1 MTAPAVT
8 TEAGL
13 LLQRAKELTEPELR
27 KAVDRLAE
35 PVHSVA
41 AYHFGWCDEAGRP
54 VNGDWGKGV
63 RGALVLAA
71 AQALGAGPGQAVA
84 HAAAVELVHNFTV
97 VHDDL
102 MDGDRTRRGRPATWA
117 VFGSARAVLAGD
129 ALLAAAIDVL
139 AHRCP
144 QLSPATVRELSAA
157 LLELVAGQG
166 ADLAFETRA
175 DVGLDECLR
184 MAGGK
189 TASLL
194 AAACAMGAL
203 AAGADERNVNLL
215 REFGRHLGLAFQLVD
230 DLLGIWGD
238 SATTGKPV
246 GADIRLRK
254 KSLPVAAALSG
265 GSPAGAR
272 LAALYGRAEPLDDA
286 AVDRAAALIEEAGGR
301 RWAQEEADRQRAAAL
316 DCLAGAELV
325 PEGAGALA
333 TLAELIARRDV

>member
-8 TEAGL
+8 TEAAQL
-13 LLQRAKELTEPELR
+13 LKRAKELTEPELR

-35 PVHSVA
+35 PVRPVA

-63 RGALVLAA
+63 RGALVIAA
-71 AQALGAGPGQAVA
+71 AEALGAGPEQAVA
-84 HAAAVELVHNFTV
+84 HAASVELVHNFTV

-102 MDGDRTRRGRPATWA
+102 MDGDRLRRGRPATWA

-129 ALLAAAIDVL
+129 ALLAAALEVL

-144 QLSPATVRELSAA
+144 RLSPAAVRELADA

-166 ADLAFETRA
+166 ADLAFESRA

-189 TASLL
+189 TAALL
-194 AAACAMGAL
+194 AAACALGAV
-203 AAGADERNVNLL
+203 AAGADERRVGLL

-238 SATTGKPV
+238 SARTGKPV

-254 KSLPVAAALSG
+254 KSLPVVAALSG
-265 GSPAGAR
+265 GTPAGAR
-272 LAALYGRAEPLDDA
+272 LAELYGRAGPLDDA
-286 AVDRAAALIEEAGGR
+286 AVSRAAALIEEAGGR
-301 RWAQEEADRQRAAAL
+301 RWAQEEADRQRSSAL
-316 DCLAGAELV
+316 GCLAGAELV
-325 PEGAGALA
+325 PEGAAALA
-333 TLAELIARRDV
+333 SLADLITRRDV